1 MKYHSYV
8 LRSLKNG
15 LLYKGSTSNIE
26 NRIKDHNA
34 GRVTF
39 SSKHTPWE
47 IVILELHDSMRN
59 AMKREKW
66 YKTGVGREWIKKQMS
81 P

>member
-15 LLYKGSTSNIE
+15 ILYKGSTEDIE
-26 NRIKDHNA
+26 KRLLTHNA
-34 GRVTF
+34 GLVNFT
-39 SSKHTPWE
+39 SKHTPWE
-47 IVILELHDSMRN
+47 IVLYEEFETRPEAL
-59 AMKREKW
+59 KREKW
-66 YKTGVGREWIKKQMS
+66 YKSGIGREWINKQIS